1 MQQNSIFHYRSL
13 VLIADVCAEGL
24 PVLGLEVALVKV
36 AVQLLVPAVAVFWTK
51 EFQVKS
57 NETRAA
63 RAIKH

>member
-36 AVQLLVPAVAVFWTK
+36 AVQLLVPAVAVF
-51 EFQVKS
+51 
-57 NETRAA
+57 
-63 RAIKH
+63 